1 MKIKF
6 YGLLHLSEDDSSPTN
21 VSVKDFRDKI
31 AVYVNCA
38 INLSNSLQLRNVEFT
53 LLTNK
58 KDVVEEIVQSNC
70 QTLKVKEIPFRTK
83 VPHGIKF
90 YSAHFKLDAFR
101 YLSSLNDD
109 YVGLCDLDMVCIN
122 NFPRCFS
129 NNVKQKIPMF
139 YDISD
144 QVIPAYG
151 HEAIIRDLES
161 IHCLESEG
169 RWSGG
174 EFISGSPEFFLTLT
188 KEVDSIY
195 NNYIS
200 NLDNLHHVGDEP
212 ATSAAL
218 EIIRKKGTY
227 IADAGTL
234 GIVGRFWS
242 AKILHPQKPFD
253 YFKQCFLLH
262 LPSDKRFL
270 ADMARGK
277 TMELSEF
284 TKAYCNY
291 RKSSNSTIIK
301 FKKVTRQI
309 VKMFMPNHLSSSRG
323 L

>member
-6 YGLLHLSEDDSSPTN
+6 YGLLYLSEEDSAPVN

-31 AVYVNCA
+31 AVYVKCA
-38 INLSNSLQLRNVEFT
+38 INLSNSLQSKNIAFT

-58 KDVVEEIVQSNC
+58 KDVVEEIIQAEWK
-70 QTLKVKEIPFRTK
+70 TLQVKEIPFSTK
-83 VPHGIKF
+83 VPHGVKF

-101 YLSSLNDD
+101 YLSSLSDD
-109 YVGLCDLDMVCIN
+109 YVGLLDLDMVCIN
-122 NFPRCFS
+122 AFPHCFS
-129 NNVKQKIPMF
+129 NNVKQKVPMC

-188 KEVDSIY
+188 KEIDSIY
-195 NNYIS
+195 DNYIN
-200 NLDNLHHVGDEP
+200 NLEKLHHVGDESI
-212 ATSAAL
+212 TSAAL

-242 AKILHPQKPFD
+242 VKILHPQKPFG
-253 YFKQCFLLH
+253 YFQQCFLLH

-270 ADMARGK
+270 ADMASGK

-284 TKAYCNY
+284 TKSYDRY
-291 RKSSNSTIIK
+291 RNSSIIK
-301 FKKVTRQI
+301 FKNAIRRI
-309 VKMFMPNHLSSSRG
+309 VKMLALLN
-323 L
+323 